1 MRFCFVNAQEKA
13 TTKYEYRYEFKHSY
27 ELNQFHVHDVPL
39 IFETENIFESKMDF
53 DEEDLGIMI
62 ENPRPK
68 TSGRDRGEGF
78 GNRPSTG

>member
-1 MRFCFVNAQEKA
+1 MKTGTSSNIPTSETNLTTNTLNITFC
-13 TTKYEYRYEFKHSY
+13 
-27 ELNQFHVHDVPL
+27 
-39 IFETENIFESKMDF
+39 ETENIFESNMDF
-53 DEEDLGIMI
+53 DEEDLGMMI